1 MAVPQPGH
9 TLPDDG
15 GGVQEKAHEVVAQA
29 QDKAEELKEQG
40 NTRLRSEV
48 ETRSTE
54 IGEQATSVAEALRRS
69 ANDLDGKPAAI
80 VTGAAERL
88 ESLGRYLRDGDA
100 DKLLGDLEGIARRQ
114 PWLAG
119 GLGAAAGFVA
129 ARFLKASS
137 DRRYQTT
144 RQVRHDADAPISR
157 EQHELGDTGAT
168 FVNEP
173 WRGI

>member
-1 MAVPQPGH
+1 MAAPQPQH
-9 TLPDDG
+9 PLPEDG
-15 GGVQEKAHEVVAQA
+15 GGVQEKAHEAVSQA
-29 QDKAEELKEQG
+29 QEKAEQLKEQG
-40 NTRLRSEV
+40 NTRLHSEV

-54 IGEQATSVAEALRRS
+54 IGEQATSLAEALRRS

-80 VTGAAERL
+80 VTGAAERI
-88 ESLGRYLRDGDA
+88 ESLGHYLRDGDA
-100 DKLLGDLEGIARRQ
+100 DKLLGDVEGMARRQ

-137 DRRYQTT
+137 DRRYVTS
-144 RQVRHDADAPISR
+144 RQARDDADAPISR
-157 EQHELGDTGAT
+157 EHLELGDSGAT

-173 WRGI
+173 RRGL

>member
-1 MAVPQPGH
+1 MAVQQPKH

-15 GGVQEKAHEVVAQA
+15 GGVHERAHEAVSQAQEKAEQ
-29 QDKAEELKEQG
+29 LKEQG

-54 IGEQATSVAEALRRS
+54 IGEQATSLAEALRRS

-80 VTGAAERL
+80 VTGAADRID
-88 ESLGRYLRDGDA
+88 SLGRYLRDGDA
-100 DKLLGDLEGIARRQ
+100 DKLLGDVEGVARRQ

-137 DRRYQTT
+137 DRRYRTT
-144 RQVRHDADAPISR
+144 QRERYDADSPISR
-157 EQHELGDTGAT
+157 EQRELGDTDAT
-168 FVNEP
+168 FVDEP
-173 WRGI
+173 RRGV